1 MSDVF
6 GDVTS
11 SESSLSFLTQTLM
24 NLGDENGDD
33 LISREEFYILQDFK
47 NQQQKEKESMMEF
60 REDLWRFTLAFT
72 FIYMYCNMKYGY

>member
-1 MSDVF
+1 MPEVSDVF
-6 GDVTS
+6 GDVAT

-47 NQQQKEKESMMEF
+47 NQQQKEKETMIEF
-60 REDLWRFTLAFT
+60 REDL
-72 FIYMYCNMKYGY
+72 

>member
-6 GDVTS
+6 GDVAS
-11 SESSLSFLTQTLM
+11 SESSLSFLTQTLI

-60 REDLWRFTLAFT
+60 REDL
-72 FIYMYCNMKYGY
+72 

>member
-1 MSDVF
+1 MIFFFKVEQYFSLPEVSDVF
-6 GDVTS
+6 GDVAS

-60 REDLWRFTLAFT
+60 REDL
-72 FIYMYCNMKYGY
+72 

>member
-6 GDVTS
+6 GDVAS
-11 SESSLSFLTQTLM
+11 SESSLSFLTQTLI

-47 NQQQKEKESMMEF
+47 NQQQKEKESMIEF
-60 REDLWRFTLAFT
+60 REDL
-72 FIYMYCNMKYGY
+72 

>member
-11 SESSLSFLTQTLM
+11 TESSLSFLTQTLM

-60 REDLWRFTLAFT
+60 REDL
-72 FIYMYCNMKYGY
+72 

>member
-1 MSDVF
+1 
-6 GDVTS
+6 
-11 SESSLSFLTQTLM
+11 M

-60 REDLWRFTLAFT
+60 REDL
-72 FIYMYCNMKYGY
+72 

>member
-1 MSDVF
+1 MSEVF
-6 GDVTS
+6 GDVAS

-24 NLGDENGDD
+24 NLGDENSDD

-60 REDLWRFTLAFT
+60 REDL
-72 FIYMYCNMKYGY
+72 

>member
-60 REDLWRFTLAFT
+60 REDL
-72 FIYMYCNMKYGY
+72 

>member
-47 NQQQKEKESMMEF
+47 NQQQKEKETMMEF
-60 REDLWRFTLAFT
+60 REDL
-72 FIYMYCNMKYGY
+72 

>member
-6 GDVTS
+6 GDVAS
-11 SESSLSFLTQTLM
+11 SDSSLSFLTQTLM

-60 REDLWRFTLAFT
+60 REDL
-72 FIYMYCNMKYGY
+72 

>member
-6 GDVTS
+6 GDVAS

-60 REDLWRFTLAFT
+60 REDL
-72 FIYMYCNMKYGY
+72 

>member
-6 GDVTS
+6 GDVAS

-47 NQQQKEKESMMEF
+47 NQQQKEKETMMEF
-60 REDLWRFTLAFT
+60 REDL
-72 FIYMYCNMKYGY
+72 

>member
-47 NQQQKEKESMMEF
+47 NQRQKEKESMMEF
-60 REDLWRFTLAFT
+60 REDL
-72 FIYMYCNMKYGY
+72 

>member
-1 MSDVF
+1 MNDVF
-6 GDVTS
+6 GDVAS

-47 NQQQKEKESMMEF
+47 NQQQKEKETMMEF
-60 REDLWRFTLAFT
+60 REDL
-72 FIYMYCNMKYGY
+72 

>member
-11 SESSLSFLTQTLM
+11 SESSLSFLTHTLM

-60 REDLWRFTLAFT
+60 REDL
-72 FIYMYCNMKYGY
+72 

>member
-60 REDLWRFTLAFT
+60 REEL
-72 FIYMYCNMKYGY
+72 